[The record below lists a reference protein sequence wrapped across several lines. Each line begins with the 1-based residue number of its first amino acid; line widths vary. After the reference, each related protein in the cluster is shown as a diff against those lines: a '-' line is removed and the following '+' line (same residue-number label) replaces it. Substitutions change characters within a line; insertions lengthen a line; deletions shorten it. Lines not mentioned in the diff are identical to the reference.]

1 MGPRDVFVD
10 TSRQRNRCWCRA
22 DDCGNRNRV
31 RAHNQRGRDG
41 AQRAD

>member
-10 TSRQRNRCWCRA
+10 TSRQRNRRWCPA

-31 RAHNQRGRDG
+31 RAHYQRGRDR